1 MHGVQPGKEGGE
13 GAPDLTLLTCT
24 NLTIRLKILLK
35 RLPPGE
41 PLEFIVRRD
50 QRDTIDEPFTRAGFV
65 VTVLK
70 IERNRFLVRMKKKA
84 TGGSA

>member
-13 GAPDLTLLTCT
+13 GPLDLTLLTCT